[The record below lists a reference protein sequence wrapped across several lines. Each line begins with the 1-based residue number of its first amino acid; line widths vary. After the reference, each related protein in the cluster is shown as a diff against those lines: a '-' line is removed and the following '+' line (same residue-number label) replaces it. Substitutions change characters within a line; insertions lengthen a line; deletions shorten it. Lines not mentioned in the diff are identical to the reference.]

1 MNNNIT
7 GLFVTYEI
15 ALKLKEK
22 GFNEQCLAFF
32 NGVGDDMLQPIDTDF
47 INFRE
52 IGECVAAPLWE
63 QVINW
68 LRISHNMRISNTFI
82 TWRLAELVKC
92 SLDRCHW
99 FLNGENGLFD
109 DVCEDDY
116 NIGREKIILKA
127 LEKL

>member
-1 MNNNIT
+1 MDNNIK

-52 IGECVAAPLWE
+52 IGECIAAPLWQ
-63 QVINW
+63 QVFTW
-68 LRISHNMRISNTFI
+68 LRDVHDIDINIETGGLPKMYAVF
-82 TWRLAELVKC
+82 VKDWIYENEK
-92 SLDRCHW
+92 DRA
-99 FLNGENGLFD
+99 LFTY
-109 DVCEDDY
+109 EDAQ
-116 NIGREKIILKA
+116 EQAILKA
-127 LEKL
+127 LELI

>member
-1 MNNNIT
+1 MDNNIK

-52 IGECVAAPLWE
+52 IGECVAAPIWQ
-63 QVINW
+63 QVFTW
-68 LRISHNMRISNTFI
+68 LRDVHDIDINIETGGLPKMYAVF
-82 TWRLAELVKC
+82 VKDWIYENEK
-92 SLDRCHW
+92 DRA
-99 FLNGENGLFD
+99 LFTY
-109 DVCEDDY
+109 EDAQ
-116 NIGREKIILKA
+116 EQAILKA
-127 LEKL
+127 LELI

>member
-1 MNNNIT
+1 MDNNIK

-52 IGECVAAPLWE
+52 IGECVAAPLWQQVFTWFRDVHDIDINIETGGLPKMYVVFVKDWIYENEKDRALFTYEDAQE
-63 QVINW
+63 Q
-68 LRISHNMRISNTFI
+68 
-82 TWRLAELVKC
+82 A
-92 SLDRCHW
+92 
-99 FLNGENGLFD
+99 
-109 DVCEDDY
+109 
-116 NIGREKIILKA
+116 ILKA
-127 LEKL
+127 LELI

>member
-52 IGECVAAPLWE
+52 IGECVAAPIWQ
-63 QVINW
+63 QVIDWFGEKGIAIIQLPFTN
-68 LRISHNMRISNTFI
+68 RYGVAHKFKDAEESTF
-82 TWRLAELVKC
+82 L
-92 SLDRCHW
+92 
-99 FLNGENGLFD
+99 GG
-109 DVCEDDY
+109 Y
-116 NIGREKIILKA
+116 EKKEAILKA
-127 LEKL
+127 LTLI